1 MWKKLEELI
10 NEYNQNKHGI
20 AKFIPYDSSINQA
33 FILIVVTKLMLRVLQ
48 YVQQAGKICYIDA
61 SSYFESN
68 NIPSTFVYTSNVA
81 GALPLGELYL

>member
-1 MWKKLEELI
+1 VEKTWRTH
-10 NEYNQNKHGI
+10 QNKNGI
-20 AKFIPYDSSINQA
+20 AKLIPSINQA